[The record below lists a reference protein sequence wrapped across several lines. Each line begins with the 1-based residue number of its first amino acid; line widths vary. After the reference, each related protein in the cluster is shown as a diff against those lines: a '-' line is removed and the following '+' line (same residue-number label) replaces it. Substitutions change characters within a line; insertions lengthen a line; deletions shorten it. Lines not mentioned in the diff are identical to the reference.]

1 VITPLMESEMV
12 AAMTW
17 VEDVRPWEDAGAN
30 RWEQVLDAA
39 LGTLPG
45 SAVIGIETLKT
56 PPLVMSFLNQLP
68 GNLVFRDVSR
78 AIGEMRMIK
87 SPAEIE
93 VMRQAG
99 QVAIAM
105 VEAGKAAL
113 GEDVP
118 EYEVAL
124 AVLGG
129 GTRKAAEFLTDRG
142 WEAFISPTVHNLQVL
157 QSGEHTS
164 MVHRRSSVRRLRRG
178 DPIYFCFCGMVNFK
192 QYKLGFD
199 REFFIG
205 EASDERARIY
215 ETTIAAQQAALDAVR
230 PGVAAEEVHAA
241 ANAVYEAA
249 GFAPGYRTGRA
260 IGCSFLE
267 QPEIKQGDKT
277 PLREGMTF
285 SVDGGITVPG
295 EFGGR
300 VGDSVAVTKDGH
312 EMLTPYPKDLS
323 IV

>member
-1 VITPLMESEMV
+1 MEGQLSREI
-12 AAMTW
+12 
-17 VEDVRPWEDAGAN
+17 G
-30 RWEQVLDAA
+30 EQ
-39 LGTLPG
+39 
-45 SAVIGIETLKT
+45 
-56 PPLVMSFLNQLP
+56 
-68 GNLVFRDVSR
+68 R
-78 AIGEMRMIK
+78 AIK
-87 SPAEIE
+87 SAAEIDI
-93 VMRQAG
+93 MRQAG
-99 QVAIAM
+99 KVAVAM

-113 GEDVP
+113 GEGVP

-124 AVLGG
+124 AVIAG

-157 QSGEHTS
+157 QSGADTS
-164 MVHRRSSVRRLRRG
+164 MVHRRSSVRALRRG
-178 DPIYFCFCGMVNFK
+178 DPVYFCFCGMVNFK

-205 EASDERARIY
+205 AADEAQARIY
-215 ETTIAAQQAALDAVR
+215 ETTVAAQQAALDALR

-241 ANAVYEAA
+241 ANAVYESA

-267 QPEIKQGDKT
+267 APEIKQGDTT
-277 PLREGMTF
+277 PLRAGMTF
-285 SVDGGITVPG
+285 AIDGGITLPG

-300 VGDSVAVTKDGH
+300 VGDSVVVTESGY
-312 EMLTPYPKDLS
+312 EVLTPYPKTLC